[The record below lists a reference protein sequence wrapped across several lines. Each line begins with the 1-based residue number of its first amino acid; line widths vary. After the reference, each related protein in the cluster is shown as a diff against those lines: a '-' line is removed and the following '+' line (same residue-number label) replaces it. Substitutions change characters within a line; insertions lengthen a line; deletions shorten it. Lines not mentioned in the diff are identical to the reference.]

1 MATNALAEAI
11 VREAT
16 SSASG
21 RGDTSYR
28 EFRSKASRGGE
39 HFASPSRD
47 DVFWRYVT
55 GRAPILKSELG
66 HERLAT
72 LSESEHRTLSKATGP
87 AGGYL
92 VPQDFDN
99 LVTSA
104 RRARSVIGELA
115 RVVET
120 DHGRASRS
128 RLRPRT
134 GPRRGSPRT
143 RPPWHRTRRSP
154 R

>member
-72 LSESEHRTLSKATGP
+72 LSESEHRTLSKATGRTP
-87 AGGYL
+87 NPRPQRDLNAGTAAT
-92 VPQDFDN
+92 PQVVARASDAAGS
-99 LVTSA
+99 V
-104 RRARSVIGELA
+104 RRAR
-115 RVVET
+115 
-120 DHGRASRS
+120 
-128 RLRPRT
+128 T
-134 GPRRGSPRT
+134 GPLLVLRALELLE
-143 RPPWHRTRRSP
+143 RS
-154 R
+154 